1 MRALPAVLIVLA
13 MMLPV
18 PAWAAPTE
26 RTLEISTVPPM
37 PAARFVLDGQQVV
50 PDARGAVRL
59 TLPRNSDAHRL
70 ELATPKLDLAD
81 GSIDF
86 VRWFGQGERDL
97 GFTPVLTD
105 LEMKHNRRLQVA
117 FQSTRRVRY
126 DFVDQAHNPV
136 SPSRVSALTLRSDSG
151 QIQTLR
157 GVQEVPLTA
166 IRPVQ
171 EGATAVGKEVRY
183 YLQSVEI
190 DGANVV
196 NAGEQRIVPAR
207 ATSVTFVVLLRS
219 VRFQVSDLLF
229 GSAMN
234 AEVALTY
241 PDGRTENLAVG
252 QDGTVAV
259 DNLARGN
266 YTVAVS
272 AAGYARSQQLALSRG
287 QRVDLRVLSYVD
299 TAVIVALAV
308 LIFAGL
314 FLMGRRRMRSHR
326 DEAR

>member
-1 MRALPAVLIVLA
+1 MRTLLAALIVLV
-13 MMLPV
+13 MLPV
-18 PAWAAPTE
+18 PAHAAPAE
-26 RTLEISTVPPM
+26 RTLEIITVPPT
-37 PAARFVLDGQQVV
+37 PSARFVLDGQQVV
-50 PDARGAVRL
+50 PDAKGAVRL
-59 TLPRNSDAHRL
+59 TMPRNSDAHRL

-81 GSIDF
+81 GSVDF

-105 LEMKHNRRLQVA
+105 LAMKHNRRLQVA

-151 QIQTLR
+151 QTHTLR
-157 GVQEVPLTA
+157 DVQEVPLTA

-171 EGATAVGKEVRY
+171 EGTTAVGKEVTY

-207 ATSVTFVVLLRS
+207 ATSVTIVVLLRS
-219 VRFQVSDLLF
+219 VRFQVKDLLF

-241 PDGRTENLAVG
+241 PDGRTESLAVG
-252 QDGTVAV
+252 QDGSVAV

-266 YTVAVS
+266 YSVAVS
-272 AAGYARSQQLALSRG
+272 AAGYAGSQQIALSRG
-287 QRVDLRVLSYVD
+287 QRVDLRVMSYLDMV
-299 TAVIVALAV
+299 VIVVLALLV
-308 LIFAGL
+308 FAGL
-314 FLMGRRRMRSHR
+314 FLMGRRRMRTHR
-326 DEAR
+326 DKAS